1 MPRSMHKLTARKVA
15 TTKNSGRYSDGAGL
29 YLRVDRSGNKRW
41 VFRYTPQ
48 PNAAPREM
56 GLGSAHTGGV
66 SLASARILAQ
76 AARTTLQHGD
86 DPLAVKERIRSE
98 KLKAVTF
105 GTFADQF
112 VELQATNFRN
122 PKHIAHWKMTLT
134 TYAKPI
140 RAMSLDAITTDD
152 ILHILQ
158 PMWQTK
164 PETAHRLRGRIERIL
179 NAAKARGLRSGENP
193 ATWRGH
199 LELLLPKRV
208 KLQRGHFAAM
218 AYQDVPQFI
227 KQLRTQ
233 KGTAARALE
242 FLILGAC
249 RSSEVRYL
257 EWSELD
263 LGNKIWTVPSHRMK
277 AGREHRVPITAR
289 MNELLE
295 DMKVLH
301 PERDYVF
308 TGPIK
313 HNPFSDAALSAVL
326 KRMKITNC
334 TVHGFRSSFRDWVG
348 DATDFPREIAETA
361 LAHLVGSATE
371 RAYRRG
377 DAFEKRQL
385 LMHAWEKHCGTL
397 PAQGKA

>member
-1 MPRSMHKLTARKVA
+1 MNNLTARKVA
-15 TTKNSGRYSDGAGL
+15 TITHSRRYSDGAGL
-29 YLRVDRSGNKRW
+29 YLRVDHSCNKRW

-48 PNAAPREM
+48 PSAAPREM
-56 GLGSAHTGGV
+56 GLGSAHSGGV

-76 AARTTLQHGD
+76 AARDTLQRGD
-86 DPLAVKERIRSE
+86 DPLAVKECIRSE
-98 KLKAVTF
+98 KLEAVTF
-105 GTFADQF
+105 GIFADQF
-112 VELQATNFRN
+112 VEQQAANFRN
-122 PKHIAHWKMTLT
+122 LKHVAHWKMTLT
-134 TYAKPI
+134 VYAAPI
-140 RAMSLDAITTDD
+140 RKMSLDAITTDD

-164 PETAHRLRGRIERIL
+164 PETAHRLRGRIERVL

-193 ATWRGH
+193 AAWRGH

-218 AYQDVPQFI
+218 PYQDVPEFI
-227 KQLRTQ
+227 EQLRTQ

-249 RSSEVRYL
+249 RSGEVRYI

-263 LGNKIWTVPSHRMK
+263 LENGVWTLPSHRMK
-277 AGREHRVPITAR
+277 AGRQHRVPITKR

-295 DMKVLH
+295 GMKALH
-301 PERDYVF
+301 PKNEYVF
-308 TGPIK
+308 TGPVK

-361 LAHLVGSATE
+361 LAHVVGDATE
-371 RAYRRG
+371 QAYRRG
-377 DAFEKRQL
+377 DAFEKRQV
-385 LMHAWEKHCGTL
+385 LMQAWGKHCGTV
-397 PAQGKA
+397 PSPRNA